1 MTKITF
7 MGAGSTI
14 FAKNIIGD
22 AMLTDCLRDSNIALY
37 DIDAE
42 RLHESKLMLE
52 NLNKNINDERAVIT
66 THLGIKQRKAAL
78 KDADFVI
85 NAIQVGG
92 YEPSTVADFEIPK
105 KYGLRQT
112 IGDTIGIGGIFRALR
127 TIPVLEGFANDMKA
141 VCPRAWFLNYTN
153 PMSILTGFLIR
164 KCGIKAVGL
173 CHSVQVCAEHLLR
186 ELGLWEKYNPVTW
199 KIAGINHMAWLL
211 EIAKD
216 GRSIYPEVRKAA
228 EKLNRAA
235 RKKEA
240 EKHNDM
246 VRFEIM
252 KHFGYYNTES
262 SEHTAEYHPYFIK
275 KLYPEL
281 IEEFNIPLDEY
292 LRRCQ
297 NQIAGWHRQ
306 RDEIVHNKQLTHT
319 RTLEYGSYI
328 MEAMLTDKPIEIG
341 GNVLN
346 NGLISNLPPEACVE
360 VPCLVNRNGVQGC
373 AVGELPPQCAA
384 LNMTHINVHNL
395 VIEAA
400 MAKSRSLVY
409 QAAMLDPHT
418 RSELTLDEIKS
429 MCDDL
434 FEVHIRDGV
443 MLEYK

>member
-164 KCGIKAVGL
+164 KCGIKTVGL

-186 ELGLWEKYNPVTW
+186 ELGLWEKYN
-199 KIAGINHMAWLL
+199 
-211 EIAKD
+211 
-216 GRSIYPEVRKAA
+216 
-228 EKLNRAA
+228 
-235 RKKEA
+235 
-240 EKHNDM
+240 
-246 VRFEIM
+246 
-252 KHFGYYNTES
+252 
-262 SEHTAEYHPYFIK
+262 
-275 KLYPEL
+275 
-281 IEEFNIPLDEY
+281 
-292 LRRCQ
+292 
-297 NQIAGWHRQ
+297 
-306 RDEIVHNKQLTHT
+306 
-319 RTLEYGSYI
+319 
-328 MEAMLTDKPIEIG
+328 
-341 GNVLN
+341 
-346 NGLISNLPPEACVE
+346 
-360 VPCLVNRNGVQGC
+360 
-373 AVGELPPQCAA
+373 
-384 LNMTHINVHNL
+384 
-395 VIEAA
+395 
-400 MAKSRSLVY
+400 
-409 QAAMLDPHT
+409 
-418 RSELTLDEIKS
+418 
-429 MCDDL
+429 
-434 FEVHIRDGV
+434 
-443 MLEYK
+443 